1 MYIEYDC
8 VALRLTDDTKNE
20 FPIFRSFPYMG
31 E

>member
-1 MYIEYDC
+1 MYIEYDRI
-8 VALRLTDDTKNE
+8 VLSLTDDSKNE